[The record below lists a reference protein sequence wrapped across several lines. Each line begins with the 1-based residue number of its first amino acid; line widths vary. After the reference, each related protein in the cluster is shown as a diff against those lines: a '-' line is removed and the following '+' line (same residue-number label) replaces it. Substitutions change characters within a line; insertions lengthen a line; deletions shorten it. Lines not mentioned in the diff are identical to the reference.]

1 MKKSGITGILFT
13 LLAGFFFFACTT
25 PSASAPANDNTPL
38 VTVKFDVNGII
49 TKSVEIKKGTRL
61 ESSQKPADPE
71 KEDNTFLYWA
81 PSKASLATAL
91 PFDFDQ
97 QINHDTIL
105 YAIFS
110 PKLASNAIKY
120 LSSTQIHVQLAST
133 KDNFPLLDGSYAGI
147 TFQHSTDGTNYQTY
161 ELYIPS
167 ACKVED
173 NVKYLI
179 YKFPS
184 SLSSVTHYFKVSDGL
199 KTSSKSVTGI
209 PDPRRVI
216 FIDNDTTLK
225 DIEVTSGTVL
235 SSSQK
240 PANPSKNYN
249 YFMHWS
255 KSKASQATATAF
267 DLTTAITEDV
277 TLYAIYT
284 PKIDAA
290 GITTFNSNTIE
301 IKLYDTKVFPLD
313 DGSYAGISFQHSTNG
328 SSYTDYDLS
337 VPSNSRDLS
346 SYRYLTYTFPTP
358 LAAGTHYFKVTNG
371 TETKEMHLTITST
384 SSGSG
389 SGSGSGSTGTG
400 TGSTS
405 GSGSGSDSGYYTV
418 SFNDNG
424 IIIDTINVA
433 AGANI
438 FSSQLPSNPSKAY
451 NHFLYWSASKASKA
465 AATQFNFAATPIT
478 QNLTLYAIYTPQLD
492 SIKTISV
499 NSITIK
505 FKGTSSTTYY
515 PLNDGSFA
523 GLKIQK
529 ADGNNNMPY
538 YDYNNFYPATPS
550 KTAANEYTYYFNSVL
565 GYGAYW
571 FRATN
576 GIENADKSAY
586 FGL

>member
-1 MKKSGITGILFT
+1 MKNRIIRSILSLLALFT
-13 LLAGFFFFACTT
+13 FFACTT

-199 KTSSKSVTGI
+199 KTSSKDVIGIHNPRTVT
-209 PDPRRVI
+209 
-216 FIDNDTTLK
+216 FIDNGNIHK
-225 DIEVTSGTVL
+225 IVEVSSGAVL

-240 PANPSKNYN
+240 PANPSKDYN
-249 YFMHWS
+249 HFMHWS

-267 DLTTAITEDV
+267 DFTAAITEDV

-284 PKIDAA
+284 PKISAA
-290 GITTFNSNTIE
+290 AITTFNSNTIE
-301 IKLYDTKVFPLD
+301 IKLYDTNVFPLD
-313 DGSYAGISFQHSTNG
+313 DGSYAGIKFQHSTNG

-358 LAAGTHYFKVTNG
+358 LTTGTHYFKVTNG
-371 TETKEMHLTITST
+371 LVTSTKQMTITST

-405 GSGSGSDSGYYTV
+405 GSGSGSGSGYYTV
-418 SFNDNG
+418 TFNDNG

-433 AGANI
+433 SGANI
-438 FSSQLPSNPSKAY
+438 FSSQLPSNPSKAN

-478 QNLTLYAIYTPQLD
+478 QNLTLYAIYTPELD

-505 FKGTSSTTYY
+505 FKGTSSTLYY
-515 PLNDGSFA
+515 PLDDGSFA

-550 KTAANEYTYYFNSVL
+550 KTAANEYTYYFNSIL